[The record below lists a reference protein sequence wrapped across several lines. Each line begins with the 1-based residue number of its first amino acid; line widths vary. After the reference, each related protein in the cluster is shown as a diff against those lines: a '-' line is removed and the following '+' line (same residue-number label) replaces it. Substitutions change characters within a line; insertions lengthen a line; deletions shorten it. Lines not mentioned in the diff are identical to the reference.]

1 MKNKVVIIGA
11 GVNGLVA
18 ANYLKK
24 HDFNVTILEKKNYVG
39 GACVKDST
47 IINNKK
53 IDFSYGA
60 TVLGMMPNF
69 IYKETGLSKKI
80 KTFCPDKPKLVYF
93 ENENTPTRIYKDIAL
108 LEKELKHRWD
118 EKGDVKAFRNDE
130 NKVIKFIQKIYKEGT
145 PPNLDQAVNEI
156 GKDLTELWIK
166 GSAKDL
172 LDHYF
177 TSEKTKVY
185 GYDSN

>member
-1 MKNKVVIIGA
+1 MKNNVVIVGA

-24 HDFNVTILEKKNYVG
+24 HDFNVTILEKKNSVG

-53 IDFSYGA
+53 IDFAYGA

-93 ENENTPTRIYKDIAL
+93 ENENTPTRSEVAKTPWIWKI
-108 LEKELKHRWD
+108 EK
-118 EKGDVKAFRNDE
+118 
-130 NKVIKFIQKIYKEGT
+130 
-145 PPNLDQAVNEI
+145 
-156 GKDLTELWIK
+156 
-166 GSAKDL
+166 
-172 LDHYF
+172 
-177 TSEKTKVY
+177 
-185 GYDSN
+185 